1 MILTNI
7 DWEELLDLK
16 KNGVGYSTNSF
27 LHILTENIEKHAA
40 IKAKSNK
47 TLTLI

>member
-7 DWEELLDLK
+7 DWDELLDLK

-27 LHILTENIEKHAA
+27 LHILTENIEKHVA

-47 TLTLI
+47 TLTLN